1 MKTLNNIV
9 KIIAGEFRTIV
20 SGYAVLL
27 VLTGGIFLYG
37 FLYNYM
43 YEPNVIRKAPVAVV
57 DCSRTP
63 LSRQY
68 ARTLDATPQI
78 QVVTDNP
85 ELQRAKEMMKTG
97 DIIGYIYIPADFDE
111 RIGRGEE
118 AVYITF
124 STTTA
129 FLYYASVQE
138 ASAGAMLA
146 INNAVRPE
154 IVVFLPQEDVTSIL
168 QISTI
173 KVKGIPLYNYTGGYG
188 TYLIPAVLMVI
199 IFQTLIM
206 VIFMLCGNEW
216 HNRSIVNYGRNGIS
230 FGKMAQVIAGKTF
243 VYVMLYVV
251 FSMFLLGLLPL
262 IFQLPHLAHYGEII
276 VLLIPYLLST
286 CFFGLTLSFVCTDS
300 DAPLLLVAFF
310 SVGLIFLSGVSYPLE
325 LIPAY
330 WKVLHYIF
338 PTAPATLAF
347 VKLNSMNAGLSGIEQ
362 QYIILWI
369 QSVIYFVTACLVYK
383 YRVKRACKEIDNLE

>member
-1 MKTLNNIV
+1 MNIA
-9 KIIAGEFRTIV
+9 KIIIEEFRTIV

-57 DCSRTP
+57 DGSRTA

-68 ARTLDATPQI
+68 ARTLDATPQL
-78 QVVTDNP
+78 QVVADNP
-85 ELQRAKEMMKTG
+85 DLLQAKEMMKTSA
-97 DIIGYIYIPADFDE
+97 IIGYIYIPADFDE
-111 RIGRGEE
+111 RVGRGEE
-118 AVYITF
+118 AVYIAL

-146 INNAVRPE
+146 VNNAVRPE
-154 IVVFLPQEDVTSIL
+154 MLVFLPQEDVTSIL
-168 QISTI
+168 QAPTM

-206 VIFMLCGNEW
+206 VIFMLCGKEW
-216 HNRSIVNYGRNGIS
+216 HTRSIVRYGQNGIS
-230 FGKMAQVIAGKTF
+230 FGKMAEVVAGKTF
-243 VYVMLYVV
+243 VYAILYAI
-251 FSMFLLGLLPL
+251 FSLFLLGLLPL
-262 IFQLPHLAHYGEII
+262 IFQLPHLAHYGEIV
-276 VLLIPYLLST
+276 VLMIPYLLAT

-325 LIPAY
+325 LMPVY
-330 WKVLHYIF
+330 WKIAHYIF

-362 QYIILWI
+362 QYFILWI
-369 QSVIYFVTACLVYK
+369 QAVVYFFTACLVYT
-383 YRVKRACKEIDNLE
+383 YRVKRSLLI